1 MSRKLPANGRNA
13 LQSPENRE
21 KVTIPPRILSIAGSD
36 SGGGAGIQADI
47 RTITNLGGHAM
58 TAITAVTAQNSAGV
72 SAVDVMAPDMVLAQI
87 WAVMDDFGADAI
99 KIGMLGSP
107 EITNAVAGFLN
118 SAGTIPIVLD
128 PVMVATSGASL
139 ADDRTIAAFAKI
151 IPHASLVT
159 PNLDEME
166 RLGGISAISGFGVPF
181 LVKGGHD
188 EGDMLTDKLIDNDGE
203 RAQWQAERID
213 TRHDHGTGCTLSA
226 AIATFLALGHDLQQ
240 AIGEARK
247 YVRESLRSAPGIGE
261 GHGPMGVPR
270 Q

>member
-1 MSRKLPANGRNA
+1 MTS
-13 LQSPENRE
+13 Q
-21 KVTIPPRILSIAGSD
+21 PRILSIAGSD

-58 TAITAVTAQNSAGV
+58 TAVTAVTAQNSAGV
-72 SAVDVMAPDMVLAQI
+72 SAVDVMTPDLVLAQI

-107 EITNAVAGFLN
+107 EIINAVAGFLK
-118 SAGTIPIVLD
+118 SVGTIPVVLD

-139 ADDRTIAAFAKI
+139 ADDRTIAAFVKI
-151 IPHASLVT
+151 IPHATLIT

-166 RLGGISAISGFGVPF
+166 RLGGIAAISGFDVPF

-188 EGDMLTDKLIDNDGE
+188 EGNILTDRLIDRNGE
-203 RAQWQAERID
+203 QARWQAERID

-226 AIATFLALGHDLQQ
+226 AIATYLAKGHDLQQ
-240 AIGEARK
+240 AIAEARD
-247 YVRESLRSAPGIGE
+247 YVRDSLRAAPGLGE
-261 GHGPMGVPR
+261 GHGPMGVPKR
-270 Q
+270 

>member
-1 MSRKLPANGRNA
+1 MTS
-13 LQSPENRE
+13 Q
-21 KVTIPPRILSIAGSD
+21 PRILSIAGSD

-58 TAITAVTAQNSAGV
+58 TAVTAVTAQNSAGV
-72 SAVDVMAPDMVLAQI
+72 SAVDVMTPDLVLAQI

-107 EITNAVAGFLN
+107 EIINAVAGFLK
-118 SAGTIPIVLD
+118 SVGTFPVVLD

-151 IPHASLVT
+151 IPHATLIT

-166 RLGGISAISGFGVPF
+166 RLGGIAAISGFDVPF

-188 EGDMLTDKLIDNDGE
+188 EGDILTDRLIDGDGE
-203 RAQWQAERID
+203 QARWQAERID

-226 AIATFLALGHDLQQ
+226 AIATYLAKGHDLQP
-240 AIGEARK
+240 AIAEARE
-247 YVRESLRSAPGIGE
+247 YVRDSLRAAPGLGE
-261 GHGPMGVPR
+261 GHGPMGVPKR
-270 Q
+270 